1 MPNKNTD
8 STIVYVWTSRSQPR
22 DLETGEIAFDISY
35 DSKTSDWSRLPIRAL
50 IDFSD
55 NTFAHKAIADAINDW
70 IDVAIQYPYNKRKC
84 LCCRKRANKGVVLSA
99 CCDMKYGAAIYA

>member
-35 DSKTSDWSRLPIRAL
+35 DSKTSDWSRVPIRAL
-50 IDFSD
+50 IDLP
-55 NTFAHKAIADAINDW
+55 TIHLHI
-70 IDVAIQYPYNKRKC
+70 R
-84 LCCRKRANKGVVLSA
+84 LLL
-99 CCDMKYGAAIYA
+99 ML